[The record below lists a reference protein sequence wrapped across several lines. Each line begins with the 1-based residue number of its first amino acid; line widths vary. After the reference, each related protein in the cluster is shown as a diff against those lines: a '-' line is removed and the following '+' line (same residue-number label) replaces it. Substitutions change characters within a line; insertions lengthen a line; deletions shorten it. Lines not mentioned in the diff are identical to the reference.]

1 MEQLSLTDVI
11 AMRHKITHFAKK
23 WVAAVP
29 RFNYLDLRKVPLAYH
44 MSTLRETLSYSSL
57 LLDKA
62 FQTTERLN
70 RLCRVPS
77 EDGPIT
83 EIKSVDLFSEDAV
96 SVVDS
101 FCDIRI
107 SLDSTYNEL
116 VGNLVD
122 TDPDADLVNPA
133 EVFGVDHYKSVLE
146 AAYLLDIRGHAL
158 GALKPTVTQIVR
170 TVYGIL
176 EALLNSTVDE
186 QQVMIP
192 AYDSADVI
200 TIKFEESRV
209 YYSNEELEEI
219 RRKKAEK
226 EAADVRAAAI
236 MTRLSKVGRF
246 VDSLYTVTH
255 STLFSDP
262 VDQKIV
268 ATLFP
273 DEDLRAYAQ
282 PTDDE
287 VVALLD
293 DLKQFLA
300 DDRPAALLDDSDE
313 LVKAMR
319 RLCMMLHGVDI
330 GEDCPLNQKW
340 MSPEQLNRLAKF
352 FVSKGYQV
360 VSLTTM
366 THLDGDLDTTRRHFR
381 EVFVLTNE

>member
-23 WVAAVP
+23 WVSAVP

-70 RLCRVPS
+70 KLCRVPS

-83 EIKSVDLFSEDAV
+83 EIKSVDLFSEDAE

-116 VGNLVD
+116 IGNLID
-122 TDPDADLVNPA
+122 TDPDVDLVNPA
-133 EVFGVDHYKSVLE
+133 EVFGVEQYRSVLK

-158 GALKPTVTQIVR
+158 GALKPTVTQITR
-170 TVYGIL
+170 TIYGIL
-176 EALLNSTVDE
+176 EALLDSTIDE

-200 TIKFEESRV
+200 TIKFEENRV

-236 MTRLSKVGRF
+236 MTRLAKVGKF
-246 VDSLYTVTH
+246 VDNLYTVAH

-268 ATLFP
+268 TTLFP

-282 PTDDE
+282 PDDDE
-287 VVALLD
+287 AVALLD

-300 DDRPAALLDDSDE
+300 EDRPAALLDDSDE

-319 RLCMMLHGVDI
+319 RLCMMLHSVDI

-366 THLDGDLDTTRRHFR
+366 THLDGNLDTTRRHFR